1 MHRINV
7 AVKSRVKAITT
18 RHLNKLGNLCNKRS
32 TYISNSSHISFIKK
46 SVYNMTFHTLIEND
60 YNTLAFG
67 LDHHIPKRTSRN
79 IIDTEF
85 ERYVNDI
92 LDNKISYL
100 ETRLRNICDRCN
112 RIRVPYKFRK
122 IVEKLSRNNSIMI
135 LKQDKGGV

>member
-1 MHRINV
+1 M
-7 AVKSRVKAITT
+7 A
-18 RHLNKLGNLCNKRS
+18 
-32 TYISNSSHISFIKK
+32 
-46 SVYNMTFHTLIEND
+46 
-60 YNTLAFG
+60 
-67 LDHHIPKRTSRN
+67 
-79 IIDTEF
+79 EF